1 MAIYEETTG
10 VGLRRVQIFVRGTD
24 GTPQSQGSPAAG
36 VAYGGERISG
46 ANALTLNVPE
56 PQRVTATGDDK
67 PYHTFNLPPTE
78 NPSGELRVSK
88 TNMDAIAILT
98 STLEFGCTSMRRI
111 GFATDKVG
119 EEEAMMFWGSR
130 EAIDSEEGSVY
141 FGQRVWQTYFV
152 FNAKVSIAPAAMEYA
167 TIGEFLYRLSANP
180 STLDQFGD
188 AFSEATNGFTRA
200 SYAMMVTLYKYWL
213 DVFDGSG
220 GGAGSDEYTLT
231 WDGELPTSGG
241 VINVYVDGA
250 MVAYTEA
257 AGVVTLDDGDPG
269 ADAKVVIEYT
279 YDD

>member
-1 MAIYEETTG
+1 M
-10 VGLRRVQIFVRGTD
+10 RGTD
-24 GTPQSQGSPAAG
+24 GAPETQGSPGAG

-46 ANALTLNVPE
+46 ANALTLNVPD

-67 PYHTFNLPPTE
+67 PYHTFQLPPTE

-119 EEEAMMFWGSR
+119 EEEAMMLWGSR
-130 EAIDSEEGSVY
+130 EAIDSEEDSIY

-152 FNAKVSIAPAAMEYA
+152 FNAKVSIRPAAMEYA
-167 TIGEFLYRLSANP
+167 TIGEFVYSLSANP

-188 AFSEATNGFTRA
+188 QFSEATNGFTRA
-200 SYAMMVTLYKYWL
+200 SFVMMVTLYKYWL

-220 GGAGSDEYTLT
+220 GGVGSDEYTLT
-231 WDGELPTSGG
+231 WDGEVPDSGG

-257 AGVVTLDDGDPG
+257 AGVVTLTGGDPG
-269 ADAKVVIEYT
+269 GSAKVVIEYT
-279 YDD
+279 YQD

>member
-1 MAIYEETTG
+1 VAIYEETTG
-10 VGLRRVQIFVRGTD
+10 VGLNRVQIFVRGTD

-46 ANALTLNVPE
+46 ANALTLNVPD

-67 PYHTFNLPPTE
+67 AYHTFSLPPTE

-98 STLEFGCTSMRRI
+98 STQEFGSASQRRI

-119 EEEAMMFWGSR
+119 EEEAIMLWGSR
-130 EAIDSEEGSVY
+130 QAIDSEEDSVS

-152 FNAKVSIAPAAMEYA
+152 FNAKASIRPAAMEYA
-167 TIGEFLYRLSANP
+167 TVGEFVYSLAANP

-188 AFSEATNGFTRA
+188 QFTSTTHGFTRA
-200 SYAMMVTLYKYWL
+200 SFTMMVTLYKYWL

-220 GGAGSDEYTLT
+220 AGAGSDEYTLT
-231 WDGELPTSGG
+231 HASSMPATGG

-250 MVAYTEA
+250 MAVLRML
-257 AGVVTLDDGDPG
+257 VLLHLL
-269 ADAKVVIEYT
+269 VVILVQMQR
-279 YDD
+279 